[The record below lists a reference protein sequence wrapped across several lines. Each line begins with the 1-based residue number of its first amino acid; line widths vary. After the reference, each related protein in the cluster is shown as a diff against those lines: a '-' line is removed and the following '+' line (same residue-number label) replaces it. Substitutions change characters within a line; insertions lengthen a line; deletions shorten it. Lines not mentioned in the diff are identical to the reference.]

1 MTHVRHGLDLFQ
13 RQPEPDEGTVV
24 PRSLSAEHVPR
35 ENPDYQIVNGQRK
48 RRQRRQR
55 QCKVCSSRK
64 RNVGEHRATKYYC
77 PGCSPSGKH
86 VWPHTSGRDIQN
98 CEAGGGTGKRKR
110 HRRSLNGEDVD
121 ESAENTADDEVT
133 GSNTVGDVSGQGAVD
148 DDAVHEDGAE
158 ENAADEAAAEERAA
172 EENDENEDGA

>member
-1 MTHVRHGLDLFQ
+1 MVGVSVD
-13 RQPEPDEGTVV
+13 TVV
-24 PRSLSAEHVPR
+24 DAEQKKKVIHQLNSLENSEDDTDPLEAVARNVATKDEHVPR
-35 ENPDYQIVNGQRK
+35 ENPDYQIVNRQRK
-48 RRQRRQR
+48 RRQR

-64 RNVGEHRATKYYC
+64 RNV
-77 PGCSPSGKH
+77 
-86 VWPHTSGRDIQN
+86 
-98 CEAGGGTGKRKR
+98 AGGGTGKRKR

>member
-1 MTHVRHGLDLFQ
+1 MKEL
-13 RQPEPDEGTVV
+13 
-24 PRSLSAEHVPR
+24 
-35 ENPDYQIVNGQRK
+35 
-48 RRQRRQR
+48 
-55 QCKVCSSRK
+55 SSRA
-64 RNVGEHRATKYYC
+64 VCQQSTC
-77 PGCSPSGKH
+77 PARTLTTRSSTDSASVASVASVSARTCLCNK

>member
-55 QCKVCSSRK
+55 QCK
-64 RNVGEHRATKYYC
+64 
-77 PGCSPSGKH
+77 
-86 VWPHTSGRDIQN
+86 
-98 CEAGGGTGKRKR
+98 
-110 HRRSLNGEDVD
+110 
-121 ESAENTADDEVT
+121 
-133 GSNTVGDVSGQGAVD
+133 GAVD

>member
-1 MTHVRHGLDLFQ
+1 M
-13 RQPEPDEGTVV
+13 
-24 PRSLSAEHVPR
+24 
-35 ENPDYQIVNGQRK
+35 
-48 RRQRRQR
+48 
-55 QCKVCSSRK
+55 
-64 RNVGEHRATKYYC
+64 
-77 PGCSPSGKH
+77 
-86 VWPHTSGRDIQN
+86 N

-110 HRRSLNGEDVD
+110 RWRSLNGEDVD

-148 DDAVHEDGAE
+148 DDAADEDGAE